1 VSPPRP
7 PKTPFDLAIEAEYD
21 DIMKFLKY
29 ACRKRNVRGDDVDD
43 AIGETFRVAYERE
56 IDGPPW
62 DPKVLAITLHLGVIL
77 QNHLR
82 VRRRRVALHPT
93 TPLEKEH
100 DVTSESATIEEAV
113 EDLEE
118 EESRANDVRK
128 VLAAETTAGLTLR
141 ILDALRRGID
151 GHQNI
156 ADDLKVPVQDVR
168 NGFRRIARRM
178 AALAGRPKKGGGK

>member
-1 VSPPRP
+1 MSPPR

-21 DIMKFLKY
+21 GIMNFLMF
-29 ACRKRNVRGDDVDD
+29 ACGKRNVRGEYARD

-56 IDGPPW
+56 IHGVPW
-62 DPKVLAITLHLGVIL
+62 DPKVEVIRLHLGGIL
-77 QNHLR
+77 QNQLR
-82 VRRRRVALHPT
+82 VRRRQAALHPT

-100 DVTSESATIEEAV
+100 DTTSESPTIEEAV
-113 EDLEE
+113 EELED
-118 EESRANDVRK
+118 EESRSNEVRK

-141 ILDALRRGID
+141 ILDALRKGID

-156 ADDLKVPVQDVR
+156 ANELKVPLEDVR

-178 AALAGRPKKGGGK
+178 KALAGRPKKGPGK